1 MIEYIFDSDDLQA
14 FVSAFILNDVRI
26 EAHMRMKVL
35 IHEEENQED
44 DWKQDIIID
53 KLDHEQS
60 LKSVILHVWTEEMK
74 ISFDILIDSFALIV
88 NLKMIDD
95 EQSKRNAQSF
105 AKRLSENESELS
117 ISIEYNEAW

>member
-1 MIEYIFDSDDLQA
+1 VIEYIFDSDDLQA
-14 FVSAFILNDVRI
+14 FASAFILDDVRI
-26 EAHMRMKVL
+26 EAHMRMKAL

-44 DWKQDIIID
+44 DWRQDIIVN

-60 LKSVILHVWTEEMK
+60 LESVILHVWTEETK
-74 ISFDILIDSFALIV
+74 ISFNILIDLFALIV
-88 NLKMIDD
+88 DLKVIDD

-105 AKRLSENESELS
+105 AKKLSENESELS